1 MNLPFLKGLV
11 RDTWQ
16 WILLLFLIAGAA
28 VYLYLREHAAPP
40 ASDHPQTAVSQETTS
55 DEAAPAAEEPRQPR
69 PTEQDQARDAIAE
82 YQRRLDDD
90 PKHEDAPALLN
101 AMANLSRQKLGDYR
115 EAARYYE
122 LLLHDYPA
130 WPNIA
135 KVYPQLATCYERL
148 GDLANLRWVYK
159 QMMEKFPPD
168 SQEYLYA
175 KSELGL

>member
-1 MNLPFLKGLV
+1 MNLPFLKGFV
-11 RDTWQ
+11 RDTWR
-16 WILLLFLIAGAA
+16 WVFLLLVTLGAA
-28 VYLYLREHAAPP
+28 VYLYLREKTPPP
-40 ASDHPQTAVSQETTS
+40 ASDHPQTVMSQEAAS
-55 DEAAPAAEEPRQPR
+55 EAAPAAEEPPQPR

-82 YQRRLDDD
+82 YQRKLDDD

-101 AMANLSRQKLGDYR
+101 AMANLSRQKLGDYK

-148 GDLANLRWVYK
+148 GDMPNLHWVHK
-159 QMMEKFPPD
+159 QMIEKFPPD

>member
-1 MNLPFLKGLV
+1 MNLPFLKGFV
-11 RDTWQ
+11 RDTWR
-16 WILLLFLIAGAA
+16 WIFLLLVILGAA
-28 VYLYLREHAAPP
+28 GYLYLREKTPPP
-40 ASDHPQTAVSQETTS
+40 ASDRSQATVSQETVS
-55 DEAAPAAEEPRQPR
+55 EEAATVTEEPQQPR
-69 PTEQDQARDAIAE
+69 PTEQDQARQIIAE

-122 LLLHDYPA
+122 LLLHDYPN

-148 GDLANLRWVYK
+148 GDMANLRWVYK

-175 KSELGL
+175 KSELGR